1 MTEQL
6 SAEAQSLLAQRLRRR
21 PRAGSP
27 AIPRRT
33 EADPPLSYPQERL
46 WFMEQ
51 YAPGTRAY
59 TIPVVRRIRGP
70 LDPHAVREALGH
82 LIARH
87 EALRTGFPATD
98 DGRPLAV
105 LAAHADPVLR
115 VVSATGEQQ
124 AQALVDDELARPV
137 DPADAPLLRG
147 LLIRLAPE
155 HHILVLAVH
164 HLACDGWSAEL
175 LLGELLGL
183 VGGQAPQP
191 EPAVRYG
198 DFAAWQRA
206 TRTGESAQ
214 RDLAYWVPRLAGVPA
229 LHLVTDKPRPAQQTF
244 AGAQHQV
251 SVDASTV
258 RRLTALAH
266 DHAATPYML
275 LLAAFQTLLA
285 RLSGQRDFAVGTP
298 VAGRHRPELE
308 DVVGVFVNTL
318 AMRADLDGDPSFTQ
332 LLDRVRAS
340 TLDAFA
346 HQELP
351 FEQLVT
357 ALDPARDVSRP
368 PVFQVLFALQ
378 NYGPAVPDPAAL
390 RVEGYPVGSWA
401 TRFELELYVTE
412 GPDGWHCQFI
422 YNPDLF
428 HPAGVEAWATA
439 FRALLAA
446 VSRDPDTPLSRLAWL
461 DEPAQAEALAA
472 SRGPVVD
479 LAPDAT
485 LPALIE
491 AGLADAPEQI
501 AVTAPEGALT
511 RGELAARANRIA
523 HRLRRAGAGPGTIVA
538 VHAERSLDLIAALVG
553 VLKSGAA
560 YLPLDPDYPPQ
571 RLRYMLA
578 DSGAAVLLT
587 QRRLDPPDPDA
598 ATVLHLDDPDAWRD
612 QPRTNPIPLA
622 GPHDGAYAIYTSG
635 STGLPKGTL
644 VSHQAI
650 CNRLHWMQQTY
661 RIGAHDAV
669 LQKTP
674 ASFDVSVWE
683 FFWPLIAGA
692 RLVLARPGGHKDPG
706 YLRDVIATERVT
718 TAHFVPSMLG
728 AFLTESDIE
737 RCTSLRRVICSGEE
751 LPPAL
756 AARLHERLAVE
767 VHNLYGPTEAAVDVS
782 AWPCPPEQ
790 GVGVARLP
798 IGTPI
803 QNISLYVLDE
813 HHRMLPAGVPGQ
825 LFIAGVGLAHGYL
838 GRPAA
843 TARSFRPDPYGPPG
857 SRMYATGDLAR
868 RRPDGALEFLG
879 RIDRQIKLRGI
890 RIEPG
895 EIEAALTALP
905 GVAEAAVVVRED
917 RPGDQRLVG
926 YLTGQ
931 PDDPAAVRAALKR
944 SLPDHLVPT
953 AFVHLDALPL
963 GPSGKL
969 DRAALPAPQRVA
981 PATSAAPQTPTEVA
995 IAQVWQNVLGVD
1007 RVGLD
1012 DDFFDLGGH
1021 SLLAIQ
1027 VVAHLR
1033 TRVGAGISVMDLF
1046 QQPTVRELA
1055 ALAEAGPDRPRH
1067 LLNELTRT
1075 AADTHTDLTLVC
1087 VPYGGGSAV
1096 VYQPLADALPAGHR
1110 LFAVT
1115 IPGHDLGADED
1126 PLPFDELI
1134 DRCVSEI
1141 LDRIDGPIALYG
1153 HCGIGSAVAV
1163 ELARRLE
1170 ATGRSLDAVYIGA
1183 IFPFARPTS
1192 RAMQLLSRLARRERL
1207 TGHRVYENWLRGL
1220 GLEMAELDQEQAHR
1234 VIRNMRRDS
1243 DVAEQ
1248 RFSAM
1253 LHDGIDRIAAP
1264 VVSVVGDRDPATEF
1278 ASERFREWHFLSHRA
1293 ALVVLDEAGHFYLKY
1308 RAEELAQIV
1317 TTVHPALGDPTATER
1332 HARRPGRTWWLAG
1345 ESSTVADASHRDE
1358 GDGAPQAPATPTP
1371 EVAPSMGRF
1380 LAVAAGQLVSI
1391 TGSALTEFAIPIWIY
1406 LTTGSL
1412 AQFALFTVLGLVP
1425 GLLIAPLAGAIVD
1438 RTSRKRVLLAAD
1450 CAAGGTQVAL
1460 GLLLA
1465 TGNLQV
1471 SHIYALITVLSVA
1484 LTFQRLAY
1492 GSAIPQLV
1500 PKHYLGH
1507 ANGIV
1512 QMINGGAAV
1521 MAPLLATALM
1531 ATIGLGGI
1539 LLLDIA
1545 GYAVA
1550 IAVTAFVRFPA
1561 TAAWKRRESL
1571 AAEIRAGLRYSWDHR
1586 GLRAMLLFFA
1596 VLNIFLSPL
1605 FILLTPLTMSFGG
1618 MAEAGQVAV
1627 CGGLGAVAGGLLM
1640 GMWGGPRRLRMRGM
1654 LAAAMVLAVCC
1665 VIPGLRP
1672 SLWVVGAGAFA
1683 MSLALNVMNG
1693 IYFTT
1698 VQVKVAQR
1706 YHGRVFAL
1714 NTVIS
1719 WSTLPLGF
1727 GVVAPVGSGLFE
1739 PLMAHDGPLAG
1750 TAGRLLGTG
1759 EGRGTALMYVVFAGV
1774 MALIVVLARRTR
1786 TLRRF
1791 DHEVADAPPD
1801 DLVGLEIIQ
1810 QARQATG
1817 RDGTARDA
1825 VPGHRVDTPAPE
1837 KKEVQRV

>member
-6 SAEAQSLLAQRLRRR
+6 SAEAQSLLTQRLRRR

-33 EADPPLSYPQERL
+33 ETDPPLSYPQERL

-87 EALRTGFPATD
+87 EALRTSFPAPD

-105 LAAHADPVLR
+105 LAAHADPVLP
-115 VVSATGEQQ
+115 VVSADGEQQ

-137 DPADAPLLRG
+137 DPTAAPLLRG

-175 LLGELLGL
+175 LLGELLAL
-183 VGGQAPQP
+183 VGGQTPQP

-206 TRTGESAQ
+206 ARTGESAR
-214 RDLAYWVPRLAGVPA
+214 RDLAYWVPRLAGVPT
-229 LHLVTDKPRPAQQTF
+229 LHLVTDRPRPAQQTF
-244 AGAQHQV
+244 AGAQHQM
-251 SVDASTV
+251 SVDAAIM

-266 DHAATPYML
+266 DHAATLYMV
-275 LLAAFQTLLA
+275 LLAAFQVLLA
-285 RLSGQRDFAVGTP
+285 RISGQRDFAVGTP
-298 VAGRHRPELE
+298 VAGRHRPEIE

-318 AMRADLDGDPSFTQ
+318 AMRADLDGDPTFAQ
-332 LLDRVRAS
+332 LLDRVRAG

-378 NYGPAVPDPAAL
+378 NYGPAVPHPDAL
-390 RVEGYPVGSWA
+390 TVEGYPVSSWA

-412 GPDGWHCQFI
+412 SPDGWHCQFI
-422 YNPDLF
+422 YNPDVF
-428 HPAGVEAWATA
+428 HPASVEAWADA
-439 FRALLAA
+439 FRSLLAA
-446 VSRDPDTPLSRLAWL
+446 VSREADTPLSRLAWL

-479 LAPDAT
+479 LPPQAT
-485 LPALIE
+485 LHALVE

-501 AVTAPEGALT
+501 AVTAPEGSLT

-571 RLRYMLA
+571 RLQYMLA

-587 QRRLDPPDPDA
+587 QRRLASPAPDA
-598 ATVLHLDDPDAWRD
+598 ATVLHLDDAEVWRQEPTTD
-612 QPRTNPIPLA
+612 PTPLA

-635 STGLPKGTL
+635 STGLPKGAL

-650 CNRLHWMQQTY
+650 CNRLDWMQQTY

-756 AARLHERLAVE
+756 AARLHERLTVE

-782 AWPCPPEQ
+782 ARPCPPEQ
-790 GVGVARLP
+790 CLDVARLP

-813 HHRMLPAGVPGQ
+813 QHRMQPAGVPGQ

-868 RRPDGALEFLG
+868 RRSDGALEFLG

-931 PDDPAAVRAALKR
+931 PHDPAEVRAALKR
-944 SLPDHLVPT
+944 SLPDQLVPT
-953 AFVHLDALPL
+953 AFVHLDVLPL

-969 DRAALPAPQRVA
+969 DRAALPAPQRAVA
-981 PATSAAPQTPTEVA
+981 PATAAVPQTPTELA
-995 IAQVWQNVLGVD
+995 IAQVWQEVLGLD

-1012 DDFFDLGGH
+1012 DDFFDVGGH

-1046 QQPTVRELA
+1046 QHPTVRELA

-1075 AADTHTDLTLVC
+1075 DAGTPTELTLVC
-1087 VPYGGGSAV
+1087 VPYGGGSPV
-1096 VYQPLADALPAGHR
+1096 VYQPLADVLPAGHR

-1115 IPGHDLGADED
+1115 IPGHDLGADD
-1126 PLPFDELI
+1126 DTIPFDELI
-1134 DRCVSEI
+1134 DRCATEI

-1153 HCGIGSAVAV
+1153 HCGIGSALTV

-1170 ATGRSLDAVYIGA
+1170 ASGRSLEAVYIGA

-1192 RAMQLLSRLARRERL
+1192 RAMQLMSKLARREGL

-1234 VIRNMRRDS
+1234 VIRNMRQDS

-1248 RFSAM
+1248 RFTAM

-1264 VVSVVGDRDPATEF
+1264 VISIVGDRDPATEF
-1278 ASERFREWHFLSHRA
+1278 ATERFREWHFLSHRT

-1317 TTVHPALGDPTATER
+1317 TTVHPALGDPAATDR

-1345 ESSTVADASHRDE
+1345 ESTT
-1358 GDGAPQAPATPTP
+1358 QQTPATPTP
-1371 EVAPSMGRF
+1371 EVTPSMGRF
-1380 LAVAAGQLVSI
+1380 LAVATGQLVSI

-1425 GLLIAPLAGAIVD
+1425 GLLIAPLAGAVVD

-1465 TGNLQV
+1465 SGNLEI

-1618 MAEAGQVAV
+1618 ITEAGQVAV

-1640 GMWGGPRRLRMRGM
+1640 GMWGGPRRLRMRGI
-1654 LAAAMVLAVCC
+1654 LAAAMVLAACS

-1672 SLWVVGAGAFA
+1672 DLWVVGAGAFA

-1727 GVVAPVGSGLFE
+1727 GVVAPVGNQIFE
-1739 PLMAHDGPLAG
+1739 PLMADDGPLAG
-1750 TAGRLLGTG
+1750 TVGRLLGTG

-1786 TLRRF
+1786 TLRTF
-1791 DHEVADAPPD
+1791 DHEVPDAPPD

-1817 RDGTARDA
+1817 QDTTTRDA
-1825 VPGHRVDTPAPE
+1825 VPGHHVDTPASDR
-1837 KKEVQRV
+1837 KEVQRV

>member
-21 PRAGSP
+21 PRAASP
-27 AIPRRT
+27 GIPRRA
-33 EADPPLSYPQERL
+33 EADPPLSYAQERL

-70 LDPHAVREALGH
+70 LDPQAVRAALGH
-82 LIARH
+82 LVARH
-87 EALRTGFPATD
+87 EALRTSFPATD
-98 DGRPLAV
+98 DGRPRAA
-105 LAAHADPVLR
+105 LAAHAEPVLR
-115 VVSATGEQQ
+115 VVSAADEQQ

-137 DPADAPLLRG
+137 DPAGAPMLRG
-147 LLIRLAPE
+147 LLIRVAPE
-155 HHILVLAVH
+155 QHILVLAIH
-164 HLACDGWSAEL
+164 HLACDGWSVEL
-175 LLGELLGL
+175 LLGELLAL
-183 VGGQAPQP
+183 VGGQAPAA

-206 TRTGESAQ
+206 ERTGESGR
-214 RDLAYWVPRLAGVPA
+214 RDLAYWLPRLAGVPA
-229 LHLVTDKPRPAQQTF
+229 LQLVTDHPRPAQQTF
-244 AGAQHQV
+244 AGAQHHV
-251 SVDASTV
+251 GVDAAIM
-258 RRLTALAH
+258 RRLAALAH
-266 DHAATPYML
+266 DRAATPYMV
-275 LLAAFQTLLA
+275 LLAAFQVLLG
-285 RLSGQRDFAVGTP
+285 RVSGQRDFAVGTP

-318 AMRADLDGDPSFTQ
+318 AMRAELHGDPTFGQ

-378 NYGPAVPDPAAL
+378 NYGPAAPNPGAL
-390 RVEGYPVGSWA
+390 TVEGHPVGICA
-401 TRFELELYVTE
+401 TRFELELYVDE
-412 GPDGWHCQFI
+412 GTDGWHCQFI

-428 HPAGVEAWATA
+428 QPASIEALAA
-439 FRALLAA
+439 NLQALLAA
-446 VSRDPDTPLSRLAWL
+446 VSRDPDTPLSRLSWL
-461 DEPAQAEALAA
+461 DDSAQAAALAA
-472 SRGPVVD
+472 SRGPVVE
-479 LAPDAT
+479 
-485 LPALIE
+485 LPAQRTLHALVE
-491 AGLADAPEQI
+491 AGLADAPDRT
-501 AVTAPEGALT
+501 AVTAPEGSLT

-523 HRLRRAGAGPGTIVA
+523 HRLRQVGAGPGAIVA

-571 RLRYMLA
+571 RLQYMLA

-587 QRRLDPPDPDA
+587 QRRLAPPEPDG
-598 ATVLHLDDPDAWRD
+598 ATVLHLDDADAWAHRPATD
-612 QPRTNPIPLA
+612 PAPLA

-635 STGLPKGTL
+635 STGRPKGTL

-661 RIGAHDAV
+661 RIGEHDAV

-706 YLRDVIATERVT
+706 YLRDVIAAERIT

-756 AARLHERLAVE
+756 AARLHERLGVE
-767 VHNLYGPTEAAVDVS
+767 VHNLYGPTEATVDVS
-782 AWPCPPEQ
+782 AWPCPPEECA
-790 GVGVARLP
+790 GVARLP

-813 HHRMLPAGVPGQ
+813 HQRMQPVDVPGQ

-843 TARSFRPDPYGPPG
+843 TAGSFRPDPYGPPG

-868 RRPDGALEFLG
+868 RRAGGALEFLG

-926 YLTGQ
+926 YLTGAPQ
-931 PDDPAAVRAALKR
+931 DSTALRAALKR
-944 SLPDHLVPT
+944 SLPDHLVPS

-969 DRAALPAPQRVA
+969 DRAALPAPQRSVGA
-981 PATSAAPQTPTEVA
+981 ATEAAPRTPTEVA
-995 IAQVWQNVLGVD
+995 MVQVWQEVLGLD
-1007 RVGLD
+1007 RIGLD

-1027 VVAHLR
+1027 VVARLR
-1033 TRVGAGISVMDLF
+1033 ARVGAGISVMDLF
-1046 QQPTVRELA
+1046 QHPTVRGLA
-1055 ALAEAGPDRPRH
+1055 TLAEAGPDRPRH
-1067 LLNELTRT
+1067 LLHELTRT
-1075 AADTHTDLTLVC
+1075 DAGRSADLTLVC

-1096 VYQPLADALPAGHR
+1096 VYQPLAEALPAGHR
-1110 LFAVT
+1110 LFAMT
-1115 IPGHDLGADED
+1115 IPGHDLGADD
-1126 PLPFDELI
+1126 AAIPFDELI
-1134 DRCVSEI
+1134 DRCVTEI
-1141 LDRIDGPIALYG
+1141 HDRIDGPIAIYG
-1153 HCGIGSAVAV
+1153 HCGVGSAVAV

-1170 ATGRSLDAVYIGA
+1170 ASGRSMEAVYIGA
-1183 IFPFARPTS
+1183 IFPFARPAS
-1192 RAMQLLSRLARRERL
+1192 RTMRLLSKLARREGL
-1207 TGHRVYENWLRGL
+1207 TGNRVYENWLRGL

-1234 VIRNMRRDS
+1234 IIRNMRQDS

-1248 RFSAM
+1248 RFTTM
-1253 LHDGIDRIAAP
+1253 LHEGIDRIDAP
-1264 VVSVVGDRDPATEF
+1264 VISVVGDRDPATEF
-1278 ASERFREWHFLSHRA
+1278 ATERFREWHFLSHRA

-1308 RAEELAQIV
+1308 RAEELAQII
-1317 TTVHPALGDPTATER
+1317 TTVHPALDDAAAAGR
-1332 HARRPGRTWWLAG
+1332 QARRPERTWWLAG
-1345 ESSTVADASHRDE
+1345 DSTAERAS
-1358 GDGAPQAPATPTP
+1358 ATATP

-1425 GLLIAPLAGAIVD
+1425 GLLLAPVAGAIVD

-1460 GLLLA
+1460 ALLLA
-1465 TGNLQV
+1465 GGNLQV
-1471 SHIYALITVLSVA
+1471 FYIYALVTVLSVA

-1550 IAVTAFVRFPA
+1550 IVVTALVRFPA
-1561 TAAWKRRESL
+1561 TAAWQRRESL

-1605 FILLTPLTMSFGG
+1605 FILITPLTMSFGG

-1654 LAAAMVLAVCC
+1654 LAAAMVLATCC

-1672 SLWVVGAGAFA
+1672 SLWVVGAGVFA
-1683 MSLALNVMNG
+1683 MSFALNVMNG

-1727 GVVAPVGSGLFE
+1727 GVVAPVGSQLFE
-1739 PLMAHDGPLAG
+1739 PLMADDGPLAG
-1750 TAGRLLGTG
+1750 TVGRLLGTG

-1786 TLRRF
+1786 TLRTF

-1810 QARQATG
+1810 RARQAAGPDSTAEHAVTRRG
-1817 RDGTARDA
+1817 DGT
-1825 VPGHRVDTPAPE
+1825 PSPE
-1837 KKEVQRV
+1837 NREVQRV